1 MLVKCDSLWLS
12 MLVILFQCFCFSCT
26 LCNSILPWPTSYVF
40 EQSYGRAIELDN
52 TNVFAMIES
61 GNIFSMLG
69 SFKEVWFVLMF
80 VHSNHVRFCLSS
92 YLVMGI
98 HLHSFS
104 FLTSVFAIYI
114 VLDKLS
120 VQSYDHIYLFWNG
133 TLLDARNWTTC
144 FQKSAWFDNLPST
157 TYDLV
162 SV

>member
-1 MLVKCDSLWLS
+1 MLVKFDFLWLS
-12 MLVILFQCFCFSCT
+12 MLVILFQCFCFSFT
-26 LCNSILPWPTSYVF
+26 LCYSILPWPTSYAF

-61 GNIFSMLG
+61 GNIFLMLG

-80 VHSNHVRFCLSS
+80 VHSNHVRFCLSL

-98 HLHSFS
+98 HLHSFL
-104 FLTSVFAIYI
+104 FFTSVFAIYV

-133 TLLDARNWTTC
+133 ILLDARNWTTC
-144 FQKSAWFDNLPST
+144 FSEISMVW
-157 TYDLV
+157 
-162 SV
+162 